1 MADVDDMT
9 ATARGAPPRPNKGP
23 ARGRSDRDDMAI
35 DHIEDMKQQLRTAFE
50 AGKAPWY
57 KAWKVGNTGGPA
69 RVNGV
74 AYTGG
79 NAAWLATMGAVRGYE
94 SDTFGTSKQFRE
106 EGCPLDPAIFE
117 EGAPRQH
124 VTACRP
130 RIVKDREDPTKQRV
144 VGYAWYRVYNGDL
157 AQGWTDPVR
166 EVREIPEPDAAAA
179 AVLGIWGGVQ
189 HGGGRAFYQPSADAV
204 TLPPRDAFETLAD
217 YVGTGCHEKAH
228 QSGHRKR
235 LAREG
240 VTNPVIFGDHTYAA
254 EELVAESAASF
265 LLGHLGLQ
273 TDAHLNNS
281 GAYLRSWFSRLE
293 DDPSTLMSA
302 MSQGVRA
309 AEYILRA
316 AGLAQ

>member
-1 MADVDDMT
+1 
-9 ATARGAPPRPNKGP
+9 
-23 ARGRSDRDDMAI
+23 MAI
-35 DHIEDMKQQLRTAFE
+35 DHIEDMKQQLRTAFK
-50 AGKAPWY
+50 AGKAPWRRTWEV
-57 KAWKVGNTGGPA
+57 AFEGGPITA
-69 RVNGV
+69 SGKPFS
-74 AYTGG
+74 GG
-79 NAAWLATMGAVRGYE
+79 NAAWLATVGAMRDY
-94 SDTFGTSKQFRE
+94 SSSWWFTSKQARAA
-106 EGCPLDPAIFE
+106 GCPLPGSLFE
-117 EGAPRQH
+117 EGAPRHH
-124 VTACRP
+124 VTVCRP

-144 VGYAWYRVYNGDL
+144 IGYAWYRVYNGDM

-189 HGGGRAFYQPSADAV
+189 HGGGRAFYRPSADTV

-217 YVGTGCHEKAH
+217 YLGTGCHEKAH
-228 QSGHRKR
+228 QSGHRTR

-240 VTNPVIFGDHTYAA
+240 VTNPATFGDHTYAT

-273 TDAHLNNS
+273 TDAHLDNS